1 MTIKYFKLRIMD
13 FAWSIAIVLCFLVIW
28 EVFVLSGKVNSFFF
42 SSPSLI
48 LKDIVRMQQKGD
60 ILRHL
65 GITVKQ
71 AGYGLFFGGL
81 LGTMAAIMLGMN
93 ERLSNIL
100 FPIMV
105 GLNGLPKLAL
115 GPLLIIWFGI
125 GIQSKIFM
133 SALMVFFPFFFN
145 IHAGYH
151 NVDLS
156 LINTIKMMGGSKFQ
170 TLSKVIWPS
179 CMPWLIVSIRT
190 GVGMAIV
197 GAIIGEYIGSS
208 RGLGWMIMD
217 AGGTYNTTRVLS
229 CIFLLTVFM
238 AAVDYIIKF
247 FEKKMLRWRPSIN

>member
-1 MTIKYFKLRIMD
+1 MTIGHFKLRNMD
-13 FAWSIAIVLCFLVIW
+13 FVWSIALVLFLIAIW
-28 EVFVLSGKVNSFFF
+28 ELSVSNGKINEFFF

-48 LKDIVRMQQKGD
+48 LRDVIKMQENGD
-60 ILRHL
+60 ILKHF
-65 GITVKQ
+65 GITLKE
-71 AGYGLFFGGL
+71 AGYGLL
-81 LGTMAAIMLGMN
+81 LGGSAGVVAAIIFGMN
-93 ERLSNIL
+93 EKLSNIL
-100 FPIMV
+100 FPTMV

-115 GPLLIIWFGI
+115 GPLFIIWFGI
-125 GIQSKIFM
+125 GMESKIFM

-151 NVDLS
+151 NVDIS

-170 TLSKVIWPS
+170 ILSKVIWPS

-208 RGLGWMIMD
+208 SGLGWMILD

-229 CIFLLTVFM
+229 IIILLTFFM
-238 AAVDYIIKF
+238 AAIDYLIKF
-247 FEKKMLRWRPSIN
+247 FEKKMLRWRPSTN